1 MPDESDFRNY
11 KSLEE
16 YMETLE
22 GSKYYH
28 DLLMRAVTHP
38 IRREILNIVNESK
51 RISNPELFLKL
62 KSENILDDKNVFNY
76 NLDYLIKALC
86 INVVKDEV
94 SGQIFYE
101 ITQRGQVVDW
111 I

>member
-16 YMETLE
+16 YMETPE

-28 DLLMRAVTHP
+28 DLLMRAVNHP

-101 ITQRGQVVDW
+101 ITQSGQVVDW

>member
-1 MPDESDFRNY
+1 LPDESDFRNY

-28 DLLMRAVTHP
+28 NLLMRAVTHP

-51 RISNPELFLKL
+51 RISKPELFLKL

-86 INVVKDEV
+86 INVIIDDT
-94 SGQIFYE
+94 SDQIFYE
-101 ITQRGQVVDW
+101 ITQSGQVVDW

>member
-86 INVVKDEV
+86 INVIIDDT
-94 SGQIFYE
+94 SDQIFYE
-101 ITQRGQVVDW
+101 ITQSGQVVDW